1 MKYNIFI
8 FGTLVAMV
16 SLTNCAQFDP
26 EETYNSYLTDYP
38 GDQLVV
44 EGVLSPEGIYVRVGK
59 TQPPNLPFNTN
70 DIQVSGATRVLL
82 YDLESG
88 DTMVLTHNAL
98 SGAYSLNQSI
108 PTNASYGVK
117 VTSVALPELTIEP
130 LEFTS
135 PLTFADVRFHED
147 DNDGFV
153 LTSRTLFEPNQF
165 VMLQPLVEDS
175 LTVRSASLLLDLD
188 ELYLNQCGFNFD
200 MPILSYPNTCFALD
214 TAILIM
220 QHASTPIG
228 ADRFTRPGNGPQRI
242 GIRIGS
248 ISARDYRFFTG
259 LAAPNSFIEA
269 YLTEQPLADYELDG
283 GFGRIIV
290 LNGEAVWKDI

>member
-1 MKYNIFI
+1 MKYSIFI
-8 FGTLVAMV
+8 FWALIAMIG
-16 SLTNCAQFDP
+16 LTNCAQFDP

-44 EGVLSPEGIYVRVGK
+44 EGVLSPEGVYIRIGK
-59 TQPPNLPFNTN
+59 TQPPNLSFNTN
-70 DIQVSGATRVLL
+70 DIQVSGATRVVL
-82 YDLESG
+82 YNIESG
-88 DTMVLTHNAL
+88 DTMVLAHDAL
-98 SGAYSLNQSI
+98 SGVYSLNQPILTSA
-108 PTNASYGVK
+108 NYGVK
-117 VTSVALPELTIEP
+117 VTSVGLPELTIEP

-135 PLTFADVRFHED
+135 PLTFADVRFQEE

-153 LTSRTLFEPNQF
+153 LTSRTLFGPDQF

-175 LTVRSASLLLDLD
+175 LTVRSASLLIDLD

-220 QHASTPIG
+220 QHVSTPIG
-228 ADRFTRPGNGPQRI
+228 ADRFTRPENGPQRI

-248 ISARDYRFFTG
+248 ISARDYHFFTS
-259 LAAPNSFIEA
+259 LATPNSFIEA
-269 YLTEQPLADYELDG
+269 YLTEQPLTDYELDG